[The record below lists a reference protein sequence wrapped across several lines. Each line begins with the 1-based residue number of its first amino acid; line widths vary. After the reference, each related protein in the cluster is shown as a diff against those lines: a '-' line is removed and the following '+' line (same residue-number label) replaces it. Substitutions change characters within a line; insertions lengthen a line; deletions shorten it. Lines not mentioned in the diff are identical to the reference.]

1 MGDAILDA
9 IVGDIVFK
17 HFEGKR
23 EGFLTNTR
31 SKIVQRETLNKLAV
45 EIGLDKLVKYAS
57 RSSSHNSYMYGNAF
71 EAFIGAIYLD
81 QGYDRCKQFMEKK
94 IFKQYIDLDKMSR
107 KEMNFKSKLI
117 EWSQKHKVEVSF
129 ELIEQFIDRENNP
142 MFQTEV
148 QIEGLPAGTGT
159 GYSKKES
166 QQNAAQMALK
176 KLKSDETFKSEIER
190 LKAEHQATLENTNKP
205 LTTDAVTEDIETEAS
220 SVIVEIKVSAPELPI
235 EEKQE
240 TTDKVPC
247 SSEISSYPK
256 QTPI

>member
-1 MGDAILDA
+1 
-9 IVGDIVFK
+9 
-17 HFEGKR
+17 
-23 EGFLTNTR
+23 
-31 SKIVQRETLNKLAV
+31 
-45 EIGLDKLVKYAS
+45 
-57 RSSSHNSYMYGNAF
+57 
-71 EAFIGAIYLD
+71 
-81 QGYDRCKQFMEKK
+81 
-94 IFKQYIDLDKMSR
+94 MSR

-190 LKAEHQATLENTNKP
+190 LKTEHQATLENTNKP
-205 LTTDAVTEDIETEAS
+205 LTTDEISVTENIETEAS

-247 SSEISSYPK
+247 SSETSSYPK

>member
-1 MGDAILDA
+1 MHFVVCRKIRMFAVVSVRKGHLKVTKESGISL
-9 IVGDIVFK
+9 VNK
-17 HFEGKR
+17 HIMEKK
-23 EGFLTNTR
+23 ETNKVTKTAKMEAKTTSR
-31 SKIVQRETLNKLAV
+31 GEKC
-45 EIGLDKLVKYAS
+45 LV
-57 RSSSHNSYMYGNAF
+57 
-71 EAFIGAIYLD
+71 LD
-81 QGYDRCKQFMEKK
+81 QGNDRCKQFMEKK

-190 LKAEHQATLENTNKP
+190 LKTEHQATLENTNKP
-205 LTTDAVTEDIETEAS
+205 LTTDEIPVTENIETEAS

-240 TTDKVPC
+240 TTDEVPC